1 MKIFEPQIKEVNG
14 LRSIYCR
21 LRKRFVN
28 LTPEEWVRQN
38 FVHFLIEEK
47 GYPEAL
53 MGNEVQIS
61 LNGTCKRCDT
71 VVYNHQLTPRMI
83 IEYKAPHVSISQ
95 KTFNQITRY
104 NMVLHVD
111 YLVVSNG
118 KKHFCCKMDYDS
130 QSFQFLESIPEYCEL

>member
-61 LNGTCKRCDT
+61 LNGTSKRCDT

-118 KKHFCCKMDYDS
+118 KKHFCCRMDYDS
-130 QSFQFLESIPEYCEL
+130 QSFQFLESIPEYYEL